1 MEKFVLAID
10 IGIRNLSMCVMSC
23 EDPKNLEN
31 YKIHLWGV
39 YDTLD
44 TEEHICKGILKN
56 TKVCNKK
63 CKYKY
68 LNDNKQYTYSCK
80 SHFPKSMKIEKTNH
94 FKKKNIKD
102 YLLQD
107 IALIVLGKLQNI
119 YDENFE
125 LFQQLTSIY
134 IELQPKINS
143 SMKFVSHII
152 YGKLAELMKATKCP
166 IRFVR
171 ASQKLKAYT
180 GPNIECK
187 LKGAYAKRKW
197 LSIQY
202 TKWFLENKFCQE
214 QRDKW
219 LPKFLQNSK
228 ADDSDTFLM
237 TINGLTSSKKL
248 RKQKTCFKKSN
259 MTIEAEIDT
268 EME

>member
-1 MEKFVLAID
+1 MNNCVLAID
-10 IGIRNLSMCVMSC
+10 IGIRNLSLCVMSC
-23 EDPKNLEN
+23 ECPGDFQT

-44 TEEHICKGILKN
+44 TEEHLCKDTLKN
-56 TKVCNKK
+56 KKICNKK

-68 LNDNKQYTYSCK
+68 LDNEKKYLYCCK
-80 SHFPKSMKIEKTNH
+80 SHFPKNMTIQKTNH

-107 IALIVLGKLQNI
+107 IALIVLGKLQKI
-119 YDENFE
+119 YDDNITLFE
-125 LFQQLTSIY
+125 KLSGIY

-143 SMKFVSHII
+143 SMKFTSHII
-152 YGKLAELMKATKCP
+152 YGKLAELMKDTKCI

-180 GPNIECK
+180 GPYLECK

-202 TKWFLENKFCQE
+202 TKWFLENKFSDE
-214 QRDKW
+214 ERRVW
-219 LPKFLQNSK
+219 LDDFLSCGK
-228 ADDSDTFLM
+228 ADDRSDGLLM
-237 TINGLTSSKKL
+237 ALNALNSSKKSK
-248 RKQKTCFKKSN
+248 KQKTTFKKSN
-259 MTIEAEIDT
+259 MELE
-268 EME
+268 